1 MYYVVSN
8 NILRFYF
15 ESPRPDS
22 SEYRRRNMR
31 HSQTSAASSSSLAWL
46 IIVLVASSREFSRTC
61 SCHAFGISRPSLF
74 PAWALRSGT
83 EINVMT
89 RAEPEV
95 SWANVLERKG
105 SNEDD
110 KQLPVQ
116 QQQPPPQEQ
125 DASSELPSSQLPSS
139 PPLTFEKYLTMS
151 NKRVPV
157 EIRYNSQQSGL
168 RPFFLT
174 VAKKVKDKYPD
185 VVVQKTDLASLSSS
199 GGGGEAA
206 PGDSMVFEVL
216 IDGKGVVGKAE
227 TKRQS
232 IGNGNGGGSSG
243 GVGSPVDLANGISV
257 YVSMSEIDQA
267 ITKARRKRRPSTT
280 YSQQGEDREPEGA
293 SAIRLEV
300 LRLRQ
305 QQTLKQK
312 AEGSKDASN
321 WD

>member
-1 MYYVVSN
+1 
-8 NILRFYF
+8 
-15 ESPRPDS
+15 
-22 SEYRRRNMR
+22 
-31 HSQTSAASSSSLAWL
+31 
-46 IIVLVASSREFSRTC
+46 
-61 SCHAFGISRPSLF
+61 
-74 PAWALRSGT
+74 
-83 EINVMT
+83 MT
-89 RAEPEV
+89 RAEPDV
-95 SWANVLERKG
+95 SWANVLERNG
-105 SNEDD
+105 SSEDD

-116 QQQPPPQEQ
+116 QPPPQEF
-125 DASSELPSSQLPSS
+125 PSSQLPSS

-157 EIRYNSQQSGL
+157 EIRYDSQQSGL

-206 PGDSMVFEVL
+206 PGDVVFEVL
-216 IDGKGVVGKAE
+216 VDGRVVVGKAQ
-227 TKRQS
+227 TKKQS
-232 IGNGNGGGSSG
+232 IENGGGGGGSS
-243 GVGSPVDLANGISV
+243 GVGSPVDLANGISI
-257 YVSMSEIDQA
+257 YVSMGEIDQA
-267 ITKARRKRRPSTT
+267 IAKARRKRRPSTT
-280 YSQQGEDREPEGA
+280 YSQQGEDRESEGV

-312 AEGSKDASN
+312 AEGGSN

>member
-1 MYYVVSN
+1 
-8 NILRFYF
+8 
-15 ESPRPDS
+15 
-22 SEYRRRNMR
+22 
-31 HSQTSAASSSSLAWL
+31 
-46 IIVLVASSREFSRTC
+46 
-61 SCHAFGISRPSLF
+61 
-74 PAWALRSGT
+74 
-83 EINVMT
+83 MT

-116 QQQPPPQEQ
+116 QQQQPPSQEQ
-125 DASSELPSSQLPSS
+125 DASSEFPSS

-199 GGGGEAA
+199 GGGEA
-206 PGDSMVFEVL
+206 PGVFEVL
-216 IDGKGVVGKAE
+216 VDGKGVVGKAE

-243 GVGSPVDLANGISV
+243 GVSSPVDLANGISI

-280 YSQQGEDREPEGA
+280 YSQQGEGMEPEGV

-305 QQTLKQK
+305 QQELKQK
-312 AEGSKDASN
+312 AEGSKDTSN

>member
-1 MYYVVSN
+1 
-8 NILRFYF
+8 
-15 ESPRPDS
+15 
-22 SEYRRRNMR
+22 
-31 HSQTSAASSSSLAWL
+31 
-46 IIVLVASSREFSRTC
+46 
-61 SCHAFGISRPSLF
+61 
-74 PAWALRSGT
+74 
-83 EINVMT
+83 MT
-89 RAEPEV
+89 RSEPEV

-105 SNEDD
+105 ANEDD
-110 KQLPVQ
+110 KQLPVP

-125 DASSELPSSQLPSS
+125 DASSEFPSS

-157 EIRYNSQQSGL
+157 EIRYDSQQSGL

-199 GGGGEAA
+199 GGGEV
-206 PGDSMVFEVL
+206 VFEVL
-216 IDGKGVVGKAE
+216 VDETVVGKAE

-280 YSQQGEDREPEGA
+280 YLQQGEDREPEGV

-305 QQTLKQK
+305 QQRQKQK
-312 AEGSKDASN
+312 AEGGTDN
-321 WD
+321 WE

>member
-1 MYYVVSN
+1 
-8 NILRFYF
+8 
-15 ESPRPDS
+15 
-22 SEYRRRNMR
+22 
-31 HSQTSAASSSSLAWL
+31 
-46 IIVLVASSREFSRTC
+46 
-61 SCHAFGISRPSLF
+61 
-74 PAWALRSGT
+74 
-83 EINVMT
+83 MT

-116 QQQPPPQEQ
+116 QPPPQ
-125 DASSELPSSQLPSS
+125 PSS

-199 GGGGEAA
+199 GGGEA
-206 PGDSMVFEVL
+206 PGVFEVL
-216 IDGKGVVGKAE
+216 VDGKGVVGKAE

-243 GVGSPVDLANGISV
+243 GVSSPVDLANGISI

-280 YSQQGEDREPEGA
+280 YSQQGEGMEPEGV

-305 QQTLKQK
+305 QQELKQK
-312 AEGSKDASN
+312 AEGSKDTSN

>member
-1 MYYVVSN
+1 
-8 NILRFYF
+8 
-15 ESPRPDS
+15 
-22 SEYRRRNMR
+22 
-31 HSQTSAASSSSLAWL
+31 
-46 IIVLVASSREFSRTC
+46 
-61 SCHAFGISRPSLF
+61 
-74 PAWALRSGT
+74 
-83 EINVMT
+83 MT

-116 QQQPPPQEQ
+116 QQPPPQEQ
-125 DASSELPSSQLPSS
+125 DASSEFPSS

-216 IDGKGVVGKAE
+216 VDGKGVVGKAE
-227 TKRQS
+227 TNRQS

-243 GVGSPVDLANGISV
+243 GVGSPVDLANGISI

-280 YSQQGEDREPEGA
+280 YSQQGEDREPEGV

-305 QQTLKQK
+305 QQELKQK
-312 AEGSKDASN
+312 AEGSKDTSN

>member
-1 MYYVVSN
+1 M
-8 NILRFYF
+8 
-15 ESPRPDS
+15 
-22 SEYRRRNMR
+22 
-31 HSQTSAASSSSLAWL
+31 
-46 IIVLVASSREFSRTC
+46 
-61 SCHAFGISRPSLF
+61 
-74 PAWALRSGT
+74 
-83 EINVMT
+83 NVMT

-95 SWANVLERKG
+95 YMEVSLTDVLTRNG

-110 KQLPVQ
+110 KQL
-116 QQQPPPQEQ
+116 QQPPPPPPSSLQQE
-125 DASSELPSSQLPSS
+125 ASSEFPSS

-199 GGGGEAA
+199 VDT
-206 PGDSMVFEVL
+206 PGDSMIFEVL
-216 IDGKGVVGKAE
+216 VDGRSVVDKAQ

-232 IGNGNGGGSSG
+232 IGNGERGSS
-243 GVGSPVDLANGISV
+243 GVGSPVDLANGISI
-257 YVSMSEIDQA
+257 YVSMGEIDQA

-280 YSQQGEDREPEGA
+280 YSQQGEDVEPEGV

-300 LRLRQ
+300 LRLQ
-305 QQTLKQK
+305 QQQKLKQT
-312 AEGSKDASN
+312 AEGGKDH